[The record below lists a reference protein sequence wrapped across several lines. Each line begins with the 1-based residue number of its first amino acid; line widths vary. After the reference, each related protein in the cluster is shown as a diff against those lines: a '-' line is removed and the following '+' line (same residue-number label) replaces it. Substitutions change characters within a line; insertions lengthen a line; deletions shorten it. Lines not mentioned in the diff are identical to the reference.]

1 MRGVRSTGVLLA
13 VFVGVMAYISYFV
26 ESGPPSSDADAREK
40 VFALEADAIVELQIR
55 ADSGETTTLEK
66 ADGAWHRRTGIYP
79 ISHLLVVKDATLASH
94 PGLATELFHL
104 FNEARSQYL
113 PRLRSG
119 AADGA
124 ADRSLRK
131 MAQTVGGDP
140 LPYGFESSRR
150 TLETFIRFN
159 VDQRV
164 IPHTVAPEDLFVP
177 ETLALV

>member
-1 MRGVRSTGVLLA
+1 
-13 VFVGVMAYISYFV
+13 
-26 ESGPPSSDADAREK
+26 
-40 VFALEADAIVELQIR
+40 
-55 ADSGETTTLEK
+55 
-66 ADGAWHRRTGIYP
+66 
-79 ISHLLVVKDATLASH
+79 VVKDAALASH

-104 FNEARSQYL
+104 FTKAKSQYL

-119 AADGA
+119 AAP
-124 ADRSLRK
+124 DRSLRK

-159 VDQRV
+159 VDQGV
-164 IPHTVAPEDLFVP
+164 IPQAVAPEDLFVP